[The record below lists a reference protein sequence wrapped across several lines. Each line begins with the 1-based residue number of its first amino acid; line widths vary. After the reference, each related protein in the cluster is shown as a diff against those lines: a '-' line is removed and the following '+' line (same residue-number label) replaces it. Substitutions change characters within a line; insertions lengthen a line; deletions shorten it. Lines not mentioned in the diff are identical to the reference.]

1 MMKNVDV
8 EIYVNQLITFFD
20 KNPNDL
26 LNLIGDSLKD
36 RFFEKVKVQCLKN
49 AENGEEVSLTQK
61 QIIDIVVEMKSEE
74 VAEGKR
80 LIIHKVFEQNKAG
93 IFCLN

>member
-8 EIYVNQLITFFD
+8 EIYVNQMISFFE

-26 LNLIGDSLKD
+26 SNLIGESFKD
-36 RFFEKVKVQCLKN
+36 KFFDKIRIKCY
-49 AENGEEVSLTQK
+49 ENLEIGDEISLTQK
-61 QIIDIVVEMKSEE
+61 QLIDIVVELKTEE
-74 VAEGKR
+74 ISSGSSVV
-80 LIIHKVFEQNKAG
+80 IHDVFEQNKVG

>member
-1 MMKNVDV
+1 MNNVDV
-8 EIYVNQLITFFD
+8 DIYVTQLISFFE

-26 LNLIGDSLKD
+26 INLIGDSLKD
-36 RFFEKVKVQCLKN
+36 KFFEKIKKQCMKN

-74 VAEGKR
+74 VAEGKK

-93 IFCLN
+93 VFCLN

>member
-8 EIYVNQLITFFD
+8 EIYVNQLISFFE

-26 LNLIGDSLKD
+26 INLIGDSLKD
-36 RFFEKVKVQCLKN
+36 RFFEKIKKQCLKN

-74 VAEGKR
+74 VDEGKK

-93 IFCLN
+93 VFCLN

>member
-1 MMKNVDV
+1 MKNVDV
-8 EIYVNQLITFFD
+8 EIYVNQLISFFE

-26 LNLIGDSLKD
+26 INLIGDSLKD
-36 RFFEKVKVQCLKN
+36 RFFEKIKKQCLKN

-74 VAEGKR
+74 VAEGKK

-93 IFCLN
+93 VFCLN

>member
-8 EIYVNQLITFFD
+8 EIYVNQMVSFFE

-26 LNLIGDSLKD
+26 INLIGDTLKD
-36 RFFEKVKVQCLKN
+36 KFFEKIRVKCY
-49 AENGEEVSLTQK
+49 ENLESGDEISLTQK
-61 QIIDIVVEMKSEE
+61 QLIDIVVELKSEE
-74 VAEGKR
+74 IVDGKAI
-80 LIIHKVFEQNKAG
+80 IIHEVFEQNKIG

>member
-1 MMKNVDV
+1 MKNVDV
-8 EIYVNQLITFFD
+8 EIYVNQLISFFE

-26 LNLIGDSLKD
+26 INLIGDSLKD
-36 RFFEKVKVQCLKN
+36 KFFEKIKKQCMKN

-74 VAEGKR
+74 VAEGKK

-93 IFCLN
+93 VFCLN

>member
-1 MMKNVDV
+1 MMNNVDV
-8 EIYVNQLITFFD
+8 DIYVTQLISFFE

-26 LNLIGDSLKD
+26 INLIGDSLKD
-36 RFFEKVKVQCLKN
+36 KFFEKIKKQCMKN

-74 VAEGKR
+74 VAEGKK

-93 IFCLN
+93 VFCLN

>member
-8 EIYVNQLITFFD
+8 EIYVNQLISFFE

-26 LNLIGDSLKD
+26 INLIGDSLKD
-36 RFFEKVKVQCLKN
+36 RFFEKIKKQCLKN

-74 VAEGKR
+74 VAEGKK

-93 IFCLN
+93 VFCLN

>member
-8 EIYVNQLITFFD
+8 EIYVNQLISFFE

-26 LNLIGDSLKD
+26 INLIGDSLKD
-36 RFFEKVKVQCLKN
+36 KFFEKIKKQCMKN

-74 VAEGKR
+74 VAEGKK

-93 IFCLN
+93 VFCLN